1 MNLPIGLW
9 RKAALFSFSFIFIY
23 VGIDHFIN
31 PKFYLS
37 IMPPILPFHLAAVLV
52 SGLFEIIGGIG
63 ILIPSLRKKAAWG
76 LAALI
81 VAVYPA
87 NIYMAL
93 SPDAFPEYSI
103 NLLYFRLILQFVIF
117 YWAYLITTPKFN
129 PAR

>member
-23 VGIDHFIN
+23 VGIDHFLN

-37 IMPPILPFHLAAVLV
+37 IMPPILPFHLAAVLL
-52 SGLFEIIGGIG
+52 SGFFEIIGGIG

-87 NIYMAL
+87 NIYLAQTNGAAMNTSAL
-93 SPDAFPEYSI
+93 VAWG
-103 NLLYFRLILQFVIF
+103 RLPFQFLFIGIA
-117 YWAYLITTPKFN
+117 YWHTK
-129 PAR
+129 